1 MFKLDLLD
9 ALSDSELD
17 QLEAYSQ
24 ALKKRRDDDRKSK
37 AMEEAR
43 AILAAAGISLKDL
56 NSKGKSRTKDRSY
69 HGGHVY
75 QHPTNKALTWN
86 AKGQKPKWLR
96 ELEAEGVTAREVTVA

>member
-1 MFKLDLLD
+1 MFRLDLLD
-9 ALSDSELD
+9 ALSDKELD
-17 QLEAYSQ
+17 ELEAYSQ
-24 ALKKRRDDDRKSK
+24 TLKKKRDDDRKSK

-56 NSKGKSRTKDRSY
+56 NSKSKGRAKDKSY

-86 AKGQKPKWLR
+86 AKGKKPKWLL
-96 ELEAEGVTAREVTVA
+96 ELEADGERAIEVAR